1 MTIIDIVVILVL
13 IMFAIVGWKNGVI
26 KEVVS
31 LAGLVLI
38 FVIAYTFKEEIGN
51 TLCKY
56 LPFFN
61 FSGNIEGL
69 VSLNILIYQMI
80 AFFIILCILYTIYQI
95 VLKLSGWLQKLVNL
109 TIILKLPSKIAGLV
123 VGAIEG
129 YLIIFALLLIL
140 IVPLKEIDGISESK
154 MIPAIVHKTPI
165 ISSYTK
171 DISNTITEIYDLAD
185 EVANEEITKNQ
196 ANLKIIDT
204 MIKYDIVSKK
214 TVEQLQVLDKLKKV
228 KGLDS
233 VLEKY

>member
-95 VLKLSGWLQKLVNL
+95 VLKLSGGLQKLVNL

-154 MIPAIVHKTPI
+154 MIPIIVHNTPI

-204 MIKYDIVSKK
+204 MIKYDVVSKK

-233 VLEKY
+233 ILEKY

>member
-154 MIPAIVHKTPI
+154 MIPTIVHNTPI

-204 MIKYDIVSKK
+204 MIKYDVVSKK

>member
-95 VLKLSGWLQKLVNL
+95 VLKLSGGLQKLVNL

-154 MIPAIVHKTPI
+154 MIPTIVHNTPI

-204 MIKYDIVSKK
+204 MIKYDVVSKK

>member
-1 MTIIDIVVILVL
+1 MKKLTFILCVL
-13 IMFAIVGWKNGVI
+13 CAT
-26 KEVVS
+26 
-31 LAGLVLI
+31 LI
-38 FVIAYTFKEEIGN
+38 SSCTLRHNVQETNFPTFKEEIGN

-154 MIPAIVHKTPI
+154 MIPTIVHNTPI

-204 MIKYDIVSKK
+204 MIKYDVVSKK